1 MDFDLDAIT
10 GKKRYIKY
18 LGRKVEIKDL
28 TVKEYLNTE
37 ALLSNLD
44 MSDSTDPAEYVENI
58 STKIVQYT
66 MSTMDIS
73 KNEAEKMTF
82 KQFRALREYLS
93 ELELLEQGFSKKEAH
108 KMLSDAAKKQINQ
121 TVGL

>member
-1 MDFDLDAIT
+1 MDFDLDAII
-10 GKKRYIKY
+10 GKKRYIKF
-18 LGRKVEIKDL
+18 LGRKVEIKEL
-28 TVKEYLNTE
+28 TVEEYLNAE

-44 MSDSTDPAEYVENI
+44 MSDSTDPADYVENI

-66 MSTMDIS
+66 MSTIDIS
-73 KNEAEKMTF
+73 KKEAEKMTF
-82 KQFRALREYLS
+82 KQFKALREYLS
-93 ELELLEQGFSKKEAH
+93 ELELLEQGFSKEEAQ